1 MSSQMYSIKNELHI
15 LRRFVDM
22 EYDGSR
28 RCYSEEDISVV
39 EKRLHYKLPLP
50 IRELYLYMSDI
61 LQDMYDLCPLE
72 LLHWQQ
78 DYLCFFDP
86 PEGNP
91 VGICR
96 KDDPN
101 TLYSW
106 EELMPNEDQAT
117 LYDLIEEFETCDEEG
132 DAEGKNAVAL
142 KYSACWDNINSRYTE
157 APPHLKKL
165 EYEFRC
171 YRSLDAYGLF
181 LVIHSL
187 FSYATELYCL
197 KNLNCH
203 LGDLPTP
210 SEREPGY
217 FEKLRE
223 NIEREFNPIS
233 EHLEL
238 IDIFP
243 LPMAYVHKTENAL
256 LICEEEAGFLTL
268 LSDKTVSPDFIE
280 KIQKCLALP
289 LQKNQQ
295 FEDGG
300 ADI

>member
-1 MSSQMYSIKNELHI
+1 MSSQMFSIQSELNI

-22 EYDGSR
+22 EYNGSR
-28 RCYSEEDISVV
+28 RCYSEKDISAA

-50 IRELYLYMSDI
+50 IRELYLYMSD
-61 LQDMYDLCPLE
+61 LLLDMYYLRPLE

-78 DYLCFFDP
+78 DYLCLFYS
-86 PEGNP
+86 PESDL
-91 VGICR
+91 VWGICR

-101 TLYSW
+101 TLYAW
-106 EELMPNEDQAT
+106 EESIPEEDENT
-117 LYDLIEEFETCDEEG
+117 LWDLDEEFEEYDEENNTR
-132 DAEGKNAVAL
+132 GKKAVAR
-142 KYSACWDNINSRYTE
+142 KYSAYWDKINSRCTK

-165 EYEFRC
+165 EHEFRYNC
-171 YRSLDAYGLF
+171 SLDACGLF

-203 LGDLPTP
+203 LGDLPAP
-210 SEREPGY
+210 SECEPAY

-223 NIEREFNPIS
+223 SIEREFTPIS

-243 LPMAYVHKTENAL
+243 LPMAYIHKTADAL
-256 LICEEEAGFLTL
+256 LICDEEADFLTL
-268 LSDKTVSPDFIE
+268 LSDKTAGPDFIE
-280 KIQKCLALP
+280 NMQNCLALP
-289 LQKNQQ
+289 LRQCGQ
-295 FEDGG
+295 
-300 ADI
+300 

>member
-1 MSSQMYSIKNELHI
+1 MYSIKNELHI

-28 RCYSEEDISVV
+28 RCYSEEDISAV
-39 EKRLHYKLPLP
+39 EERLHYKLPLP

-61 LQDMYDLCPLE
+61 LLDLYDLRPLE

-86 PEGNP
+86 PEADT
-91 VGICR
+91 VWGICK

-101 TLYSW
+101 ALYAW
-106 EELMPNEDQAT
+106 EEWMPEEDEDT
-117 LYDLIEEFETCDEEG
+117 LCDLIEEFETCDEEG
-132 DAEGKNAVAL
+132 DAEGKNAAAL
-142 KYSACWDNINSRYTE
+142 KHSACWDDINSRYTE
-157 APPHLKKL
+157 EPPCLKKL
-165 EYEFRC
+165 EHEFRHNC
-171 YRSLDAYGLF
+171 SSDAYGLF

-203 LGDLPTP
+203 LADLPMP
-210 SEREPGY
+210 SECEPDY

-223 NIEREFNPIS
+223 NIEREFTPIS

-256 LICEEEAGFLTL
+256 LICEEDAGFLTL
-268 LSDKTVSPDFIE
+268 LSDKTVDPGFIE
-280 KIQKCLALP
+280 KIQNCLALP
-289 LQKNQQ
+289 LRRNQQ
-295 FEDGG
+295 EQDMEQ
-300 ADI
+300 

>member
-1 MSSQMYSIKNELHI
+1 MSSQMYSIKSELNI

-22 EYDGSR
+22 EYDGNR
-28 RCYSEEDISVV
+28 RCYSEKDISAA
-39 EKRLHYKLPLP
+39 EERLHYKLPLP

-61 LQDMYDLCPLE
+61 LLDMYDLRPLE

-86 PEGNP
+86 PEGNA

-101 TLYSW
+101 ALYTW
-106 EELMPNEDQAT
+106 EEIMPDEDQDA
-117 LYDLIEEFETCDEEG
+117 LCDLNEEFEEYDEENNMK
-132 DAEGKNAVAL
+132 GKKAIAR
-142 KYSACWDNINSRYTE
+142 KYSAYWDKINSRYTK

-165 EYEFRC
+165 EHKFRHNC
-171 YRSLDAYGLF
+171 SLDAHGLF

-210 SEREPGY
+210 SECESTY
-217 FEKLRE
+217 FEKLRK
-223 NIEREFNPIS
+223 NIEQEFTPIS

-243 LPMAYVHKTENAL
+243 LPMAYVHKTANAL
-256 LICEEEAGFLTL
+256 LICNEETDFLTL

-280 KIQKCLALP
+280 KIQNCLALS
-289 LQKNQQ
+289 LRQCGQ
-295 FEDGG
+295 
-300 ADI
+300 